1 MTKSFIDSNL
11 KVLVILLVLST
22 MTAVSSAWIN
32 HIQLKHG
39 ILLLLALI
47 KILLVATVFM
57 ELRLAHRF
65 WIVTLMVLT
74 LITAISILAVS

>member
-1 MTKSFIDSNL
+1 
-11 KVLVILLVLST
+11 
-22 MTAVSSAWIN
+22 MTAVSSAWIS

-47 KILLVATVFM
+47 KIMLIAMVFM

-65 WIVTLMVLT
+65 WVVTLMVLM
-74 LITAISILAVS
+74 LITSVSILVVS